1 MMQWLFGMKPR
12 FFAMKQRYHR
22 IPALLACAVVLAL
35 AGCSAPSQ
43 DRETSLSALHYF
55 NKGNAAFMAEDYGR
69 AINHYRRALTFDENT
84 ADIHYNL
91 GLAYYRAISYDQ
103 AIQALQKAVALDPG
117 FPEAHHNLALAYDK
131 IYDMEGANLHFN
143 RYRALVA
150 GNGVEAGGDI
160 GGDIGG
166 GKNPG
171 FQAIGMTPDKAP
183 NGGFAMKNRVPRKA
197 KAYIPPAAGR
207 NGMEAKRPVTTSA
220 KRRGAGSSVVIS
232 AANRSNGPNGNAS
245 SSNPFQGNRKW
256 WTQDTA
262 NLNR

>member
-35 AGCSAPSQ
+35 AGCSASSQ

-160 GGDIGG
+160 GRDIGG

-171 FQAIGMTPDKAP
+171 SKATGMTPDKAP